1 MPQPVVLITGAAGGL
16 GSALAKRFAAG
27 NWRVVV
33 TDQNAA
39 GLAQLGHEMPLAGS
53 ISADLRTAAACRDV
67 LERTLARVGRLD
79 ALINAAGVWREGPV
93 ESFSEEDFDLLMDV
107 NVKAAFFACA
117 AAIPHLRD
125 SRGAIINIA
134 SDAGHQG
141 NRNAAAYC
149 ASKAAL
155 TLLSKTLALDL
166 APDGIRVNAVSP
178 GDIATPMLDFQAE
191 RYGEGDPQGY
201 KRDLLKLYPQGAS
214 ARFIR
219 PEEIAELVWFLC
231 QPYAE
236 AITGA
241 NLAMDFGLSAGK

>member
-125 SRGAIINIA
+125 SRGTIINIA

-201 KRDLLKLYPQGAS
+201 KRDLLKLYPQGAG

>member
-201 KRDLLKLYPQGAS
+201 KRDLLKLYPQGAG

>member
-1 MPQPVVLITGAAGGL
+1 MRYRAMQFFTSP
-16 GSALAKRFAAG
+16 RFAAG
-27 NWRVVV
+27 SGHPRMALVLVVLAAVAFGGWGLWRAFGP
-33 TDQNAA
+33 QPANAGEQLRVQA
-39 GLAQLGHEMPLAGS
+39 GR
-53 ISADLRTAAACRDV
+53 I
-67 LERTLARVGRLD
+67 D
-79 ALINAAGVWREGPV
+79 ALVNAAGVWREGPV

-125 SRGAIINIA
+125 SRGTIINIA

>member
-16 GSALAKRFAAG
+16 GSAVAARFAAG
-27 NWRVVV
+27 NWRVAA
-33 TDQNAA
+33 TDLNAD
-39 GLAQLGHEMPLAGS
+39 GLHQLGNSLPLAAS
-53 ISADLRTAAACRDV
+53 VALDLRSAANCQELLSRV
-67 LERTLARVGRLD
+67 LARTGRID
-79 ALINAAGVWREGPV
+79 ALVNAAGVWREGPV
-93 ESFSEEDFDLLMDV
+93 ESFSEEDFDLLMNV

-125 SRGAIINIA
+125 SRGTIINIA

-191 RYGEGDPQGY
+191 RYGEGDPKGY
-201 KRDLLKLYPQGAS
+201 KRDLLKLYPQGAR

>member
-1 MPQPVVLITGAAGGL
+1 MQPVVLITGAAGGL
-16 GSALAKRFAAG
+16 GRALAQRFHQG

-39 GLAQLGHEMPLAGS
+39 GLAQLGHEIPLAGS
-53 ISADLRTAAACRDV
+53 ITADLCTAASCREV
-67 LERTLARVGRLD
+67 IERTLGRVGRLD

-93 ESFSEEDFDLLMDV
+93 ETFSEEDFDLLLAV
-107 NVKAAFFACA
+107 NLKAPFFMCS
-117 AAIPHLRD
+117 AAIPHLKET
-125 SRGAIINIA
+125 RGCIINIA

-149 ASKAAL
+149 ASKGGL
-155 TLLSKTLALDL
+155 TLLGKTLALDL
-166 APDGIRVNAVSP
+166 APHGVRCNTLSP

-191 RYGEGDPQGY
+191 RYGEGDPKGY

-219 PEEIAELVWFLC
+219 PDEIAELAWFLC

-241 NLAMDFGLSAGK
+241 NLAIDFGLSAGK

>member
-16 GSALAKRFAAG
+16 GRALAQRFHQG

-53 ISADLRTAAACRDV
+53 IPADLRSAANCREV
-67 LERTLARVGRLD
+67 IERTLGRVGRLD

-93 ESFSEEDFDLLMDV
+93 EDFSEEDFDLLLAV
-107 NVKAAFFACA
+107 NLKAPFFMCA
-117 AAIPHLRD
+117 AAIPHLKET
-125 SRGAIINIA
+125 RGCIVNIA

-201 KRDLLKLYPQGAS
+201 KRDLLKLYPQGAG

>member
-1 MPQPVVLITGAAGGL
+1 MAVLHVRGRDGRDPSLRPSGARALTPVKPGAGQWNEYWPATGTKTSLTRSTRRWIG
-16 GSALAKRFAAG
+16 
-27 NWRVVV
+27 
-33 TDQNAA
+33 
-39 GLAQLGHEMPLAGS
+39 
-53 ISADLRTAAACRDV
+53 
-67 LERTLARVGRLD
+67 
-79 ALINAAGVWREGPV
+79 
-93 ESFSEEDFDLLMDV
+93 
-107 NVKAAFFACA
+107 AFFACA

-125 SRGAIINIA
+125 SRGTIINIA